1 MKDLEIIILAA
12 GKGSRMKTKT
22 PKLLNKINGKSL
34 IEHTI
39 NNAQK
44 IKNAKINIIINKD
57 LEILKKKYKQIK
69 FIKQNKA
76 QGTGH
81 AVKVYLQQAKKLSNI
96 LIMMGD
102 APFISIIDIKK
113 ILKQL
118 KNNALVV
125 LGSKMKKNLGNGLI
139 ILKDNFIKEIKEFK
153 LDNKKDSNS
162 NYYNTG
168 IFGVQK
174 EYLKL
179 INQIKK
185 NKKLNEFLITD
196 LLKIAYKNKIKNK
209 LIKTYKNE
217 ISFGI
222 NTFDELRKIENVNK
236 V

>member
-1 MKDLEIIILAA
+1 MKDLEIVILAA

-22 PKLLNKINGKSL
+22 PKLLNKIKGKSL

-44 IKNAKINIIINKD
+44 IKYAKINVIINKD
-57 LEILKKKYKQIK
+57 LEILKKKFNQIR
-69 FIKQNKA
+69 FIKQNRA

-81 AVKVYLQQAKKLSNI
+81 AVKVYLKQTKKLNNI

-102 APFISIIDIKK
+102 APFVSIVDIKK
-113 ILKQL
+113 VLKQL
-118 KNNALVV
+118 KKNALVV
-125 LGSKMKKNLGNGLI
+125 LGSKLKKNFGNGLI

-153 LDNKKDSNS
+153 LTNKESSNS
-162 NYYNTG
+162 HFYNTG
-168 IFGVQK
+168 IFGIQK
-174 EYLKL
+174 EHVKL

-196 LLKIAYKNKIKNK
+196 LLKIAYRRKIKSK
-209 LIKTYKNE
+209 LIKTYKHK

-222 NTFDELRKIENVNK
+222 NNLDELKKISNS
-236 V
+236 